1 MPFLKGRGVRVEV
14 ALTYAASKSV
24 TAVTAANPGV
34 ATSTAHAMTNGTVG
48 YFTGVTTG
56 MVQLDG
62 QAARA
67 YNISSNSFD
76 LQGLNTANYSAFS
89 GTASFI
95 PVATWATLAECDSYD
110 LGGGAADKL
119 NTTCL
124 IDNITQEENGN
135 LAAQSVTLN
144 IKATDVASAA
154 MAFLE
159 AQAQAGVAVVVRIT
173 YVATGAVRV
182 FRGEP
187 SLPSESLS
195 TGAVGTGS
203 MQFSVKGVITR
214 GAA

>member
-1 MPFLKGRGVRVEV
+1 MAFLKGRGVRVEV
-14 ALTYAASKSV
+14 ALTYGTSKSV
-24 TAVTAANPGV
+24 TALTAANPGV

-48 YFTGVTTG
+48 YFSGVTTG
-56 MVQLDG
+56 MVQLEG

-67 YNISSNSFD
+67 YNIAANTFE
-76 LQGLNTANYSAFS
+76 LQGLNTTNYTAWS
-89 GTASFI
+89 GTANFI
-95 PVATWATLAECDSYD
+95 PVATWGTLAECDSYD
-110 LGGGAADKL
+110 LGGGAADKIDV
-119 NTTCL
+119 TCL
-124 IDNITQEENGN
+124 LDTIRQEENGN

-159 AQAQAGVAVVVRIT
+159 AQAQAGTSVVVRIT
-173 YVATGAVRV
+173 APTGAVRV

-203 MQFSVKGVITR
+203 LQLSVKGVITR